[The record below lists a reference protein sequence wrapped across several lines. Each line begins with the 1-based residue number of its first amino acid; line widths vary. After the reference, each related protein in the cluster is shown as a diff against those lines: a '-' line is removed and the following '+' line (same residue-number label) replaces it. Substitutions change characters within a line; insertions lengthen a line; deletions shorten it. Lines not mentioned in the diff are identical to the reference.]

1 MKDRPLAL
9 PAHVASIAPRDLAE
23 ARSLLPRVPAGAG
36 AIEYRLDGSA
46 ETIPPAALLD
56 LDPRPAILTWRTT
69 REGGHF
75 DGSGEEYR
83 RLVLAA
89 HGAGAIVDVE
99 HSSGLPGDP
108 ALADPTRMIVSG
120 HFPFG
125 LPDDWESRL
134 AAMRQTGA
142 AAVKLVAGTAHLS
155 ASLAVAK
162 IAQGHADGRTAIFP
176 MGPASAPGRILAAL
190 FGSALV
196 YGSVGGPTAAGQ
208 LPLAELLD
216 VYATD
221 RPRRPE
227 RLFGIVA
234 VDPAGSL
241 SPAVHN
247 ALFESRRLPFL
258 YLPFPV
264 ADFDREAPQEMA
276 FDPPVDGFSVTR
288 PWKIAAARVGFPG
301 EDVRVTGAA
310 NTLLRE
316 RRHWRAENTDVDG
329 VFDPLADHDT
339 GEGRSAV
346 ILGTGGVAR
355 AAIVAAKRLGYE
367 VAVTGRRDSEADS
380 LAASFGVDSIAWAGV
395 EETEAD
401 LYVNATPVGWQPDDP
416 PAVPLRVLE
425 AGPLVFDCVYRRD
438 GNETATIRAARAAGC
453 RTVDGLEMFAVQAAA
468 QARLFGV
475 EDVTREEIGRLLGE
489 ARAA

>member
-23 ARSLLPRVPAGAG
+23 ASGLVSRVPARAN
-36 AIEYRLDGSA
+36 AIEYRLDGSPEA
-46 ETIPPAALLD
+46 IPTAALLA
-56 LDPRPAILTWRTT
+56 LDPRPAIVTWRTVH
-69 REGGHF
+69 EGGHF
-75 DGSGEEYR
+75 DGSAEEYR
-83 RLVLAA
+83 RLVIAA
-89 HGAGAIVDVE
+89 HAAGAIVDVE
-99 HSSGLPGDP
+99 HRSGL
-108 ALADPTRMIVSG
+108 AADPGLGNLRRVIVSA

-125 LPDDWESRL
+125 LPEDWETRL
-134 AAMRQTGA
+134 SAMRQTGA
-142 AAVKLVAGTAHLS
+142 LAVKLVAGTAHL
-155 ASLAVAK
+155 ASSLSVAE
-162 IAQGHADGRTAIFP
+162 IARRHADGKTAMFP

-196 YGSVGGPTAAGQ
+196 YGSVGLPTAPGQ
-208 LPLAELLD
+208 PLLAELLD

-221 RPRRPE
+221 HPRRPDAI
-227 RLFGIVA
+227 FGIVA
-234 VDPAGSL
+234 MDPAGSL

-247 ALFESRRLPFL
+247 ALFRSRRLSRL

-264 ADFDREAPQEMA
+264 SDFDREAPHETV
-276 FDPPVDGFSVTR
+276 FDPPLEGLSVTR
-288 PWKIAAARVGFPG
+288 PWKLEAARVGRPG
-301 EDVRVTGAA
+301 EDVRATGAA

-316 RRHWRAENTDVDG
+316 RRGWRAENTDVDG

-346 ILGTGGVAR
+346 ILGTGGVAH

-367 VAVTGRRDSEADS
+367 VAVAGRRDSEADAV
-380 LAASFGVDSIAWAGV
+380 AATFGIDSIAWAGV
-395 EETEAD
+395 AETEAD

-416 PAVPLRVLE
+416 SAVPGRVLE
-425 AGPLVFDCVYRRD
+425 ARPLVFDCVYRRD
-438 GNETATIRAARAAGC
+438 GGETATIRAARAAGC
-453 RTVDGLEMFAVQAAA
+453 PVVDGLEMFGVQAAA

-475 EDVTREEIGRLLGE
+475 EGVTREEIGRILGE